1 MSFIN
6 NSTIELPKLE
16 NRLCVDLNY
25 SKTCDYTLP
34 EFNININEYN
44 NLVSFKD
51 KIDKIENHKLWDKA
65 KKLSNDYELIHLP
78 NKKIRTE
85 SIASY
90 EPLSRSYFKLW
101 EIIKDFNLLNSK
113 DNNEEKMTMVGIAE
127 GPGGFIEAF
136 INYRKEHF
144 NIEDDVFGITLKS
157 INKDIPGWKKT
168 ADFLNKNPNV
178 TISYG
183 ADGTGNIYNIENIK
197 NFRELVGK
205 NTANFITADGGFD
218 FSIDFNK
225 QEQLSYRL
233 IFCEIVTA
241 LTVQKE
247 GGTFIC
253 KVFDLY
259 TFITISFIELLQSL
273 YNCVYI
279 TKPLTSRP
287 ANSEKYIV
295 ATGFKGIT
303 ESYLEELYLVVKKW
317 DIVEN
322 INYNISSIF
331 KGPINDKLIKSVN
344 KYNEFNSKL
353 QIENIVKTLDII
365 KKQSNLSLLNNII
378 SGQSKKALEWCKKY
392 DIKVNYNSNFLK

>member
-6 NSTIELPKLE
+6 NSTIKLPSSKAK
-16 NRLCVDLNY
+16 VIIDLKYNKDKECNY
-25 SKTCDYTLP
+25 MLP
-34 EFNININEYN
+34 EYNININEYK
-44 NLVSFKD
+44 NLVSYKD
-51 KIDKIENHKLWDKA
+51 KIDNIDNHKLWDKA

-101 EIIKDFNLLNSK
+101 EIIKDFKLL
-113 DNNEEKMTMVGIAE
+113 DNNDNKKLTMVGIAE

-136 INYRKEHF
+136 INYREKYF
-144 NIEDDVFGITLKS
+144 NIEDDVFAITLKS
-157 INKDIPGWKKT
+157 MNKDIPGWKK
-168 ADFLNKNPNV
+168 ASDFLNKHPNI

-183 ADGTGNIYNIENIK
+183 KDGTGNIYNIENIK

-205 NTANFITADGGFD
+205 NSSDFITADGGFD

-241 LTVQKE
+241 LSVQRK
-247 GGTFIC
+247 GGVFIC

-259 TFITISFIELLQSL
+259 TFITISFIALLQSL
-273 YNCVYI
+273 YDTVYI

-287 ANSEKYIV
+287 ANSEKYII
-295 ATGFKGIT
+295 AQGFRGI
-303 ESYLEELYLVVKKW
+303 EEDYLEELYLIIQKW
-317 DIVEN
+317 SIIDN
-322 INYNISSIF
+322 INYSITNIF
-331 KGPINDKLIKSVN
+331 KESITPQLKQSINL
-344 KYNEFNSKL
+344 YNNFNSKL

-378 SGQSKKALEWCKKY
+378 SGQANKAVDWCKKY
-392 DIKVNYNSNFLK
+392 DIKINYNSNFLK